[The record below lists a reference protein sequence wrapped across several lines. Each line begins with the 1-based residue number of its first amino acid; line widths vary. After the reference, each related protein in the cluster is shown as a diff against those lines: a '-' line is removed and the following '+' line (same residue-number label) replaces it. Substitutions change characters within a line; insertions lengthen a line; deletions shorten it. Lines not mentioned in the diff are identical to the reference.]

1 MARWGREGKR
11 DNVAREIGRAEIK
24 EPSLS
29 PPLFSGAMEMAA
41 KNKGLFYGVGP
52 LVIENKVVFDRFFLP
67 QKNNFLTVFL
77 PLKIKKVVQSHVV
90 SCRDPPNA
98 NVATTWNHHVQN

>member
-1 MARWGREGKR
+1 MERWGREGKR

-52 LVIENKVVFDRFFLP
+52 LVIENKVVFDRFFLS
-67 QKNNFLTVFL
+67 QKNNFFDGFFTAEN
-77 PLKIKKVVQSHVV
+77 KKGRPK
-90 SCRDPPNA
+90 SCGFML
-98 NVATTWNHHVQN
+98 